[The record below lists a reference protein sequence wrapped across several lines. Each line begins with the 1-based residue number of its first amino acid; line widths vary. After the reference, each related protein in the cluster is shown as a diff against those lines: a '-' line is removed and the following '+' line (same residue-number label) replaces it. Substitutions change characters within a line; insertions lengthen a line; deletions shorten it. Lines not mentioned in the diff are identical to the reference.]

1 MVVAFTTL
9 QKNKNYI
16 VPGEP
21 IYKKK
26 VLSGKWNTQI
36 VYPVSMFHFVNKY
49 DLFFTQVT
57 PALCE

>member
-1 MVVAFTTL
+1 MIMAGLIKCSTMCIKTMSSNVIIPTFCSMVVAFTTL

-26 VLSGKWNTQI
+26 VLSGK
-36 VYPVSMFHFVNKY
+36 
-49 DLFFTQVT
+49 
-57 PALCE
+57 